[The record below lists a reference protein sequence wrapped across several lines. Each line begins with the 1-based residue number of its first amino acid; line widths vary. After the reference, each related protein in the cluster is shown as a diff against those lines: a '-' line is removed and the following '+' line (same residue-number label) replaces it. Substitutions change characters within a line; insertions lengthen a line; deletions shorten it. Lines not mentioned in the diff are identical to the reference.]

1 MAHEHWRTC
10 QQLSLQI
17 VISYEFGK
25 PEFEVKN
32 LFKNGHLIKVATSLL
47 SIFHLIS
54 LQNKVIGIEKAIE
67 TEVKKDVG
75 IVAEKT
81 HMPPW

>member
-32 LFKNGHLIKVATSLL
+32 LFKNGHLI
-47 SIFHLIS
+47 S